1 MYPAPPCGPS
11 HPLMDRPSTPPSR
24 PDASPSGFIST
35 GVSGLDAVLGG
46 GLTPNRFY
54 MVEGMP
60 GAGKTTLALQF
71 LLEGVKQGES
81 VLYIT
86 LSESEEETRSVAE
99 AHGWPLD
106 GVQVLEVVPSEDTL
120 SPDEQYTVFQPDEVE
135 LSETTRSILGEVESR
150 KPTRVVFDSLSEL
163 RLLAGSALRY
173 RRQMLG
179 LKQYFA
185 GRNCTVL
192 VLDDRTATIDDPQL
206 QSIAHGIIALEQ
218 THPIYGSERRHVR
231 VVKYRGVRFIGGLH
245 DFKIVRGGLEVFPRL
260 VAVDSRR
267 EVTPGALSSGVPALD
282 NLLGGGLERG
292 TSTLLSGAPGTGKST
307 IAVLFAV
314 AAGRRGERAALFLF
328 DESESTM
335 RKRLRGLGVEIDD
348 LVASGLLSLQQIDP
362 AEMSPGEFGA
372 VAARAVRDEG
382 ATVVVID
389 SLNGYTHAMP
399 NERAL
404 SVQLHEL
411 LTYLGQ
417 HGAATILVNVQRGL
431 IGPNMTSGAD
441 ASYLADAVV
450 LLRYFEAQG
459 QVRGAI
465 SVLKKR
471 SGHHEKTIREFG
483 LGPGGVVVG
492 PPLERF
498 HGVLTGVPEYVGGD
512 LPTLFDDAPPR
523 A

>member
-1 MYPAPPCGPS
+1 
-11 HPLMDRPSTPPSR
+11 MDRPSPPTSR
-24 PDASPSGFIST
+24 IEALPNAFIST
-35 GVSGLDAVLGG
+35 GVEGLDSVLGG

-71 LLEGVKQGES
+71 LLEGVRRGES

-99 AHGWPLD
+99 AHGWSLE

-120 SPDEQYTVFQPDEVE
+120 SPEEQYTVFQPDEVE
-135 LSETTRSILGEVESR
+135 LSATTRSILGEVESR

-206 QSIAHGIIALEQ
+206 QSIAHGIVALEQ
-218 THPIYGSERRHVR
+218 SRPIYGSERRHVR
-231 VVKYRGVRFIGGLH
+231 VVKYRGVRFVGGLH

-267 EVTPGALSSGVPALD
+267 ETGTGPLSSGVEALD
-282 NLLGGGLERG
+282 QLLGGGLERG

-314 AAGRRGERAALFLF
+314 AAARRGERAALFLF

-335 RKRLRGLGVEIDD
+335 RKRLRGMDIEIDA
-348 LVASGLLSLQQIDP
+348 LVDSGLMTLRQIDP
-362 AEMSPGEFGA
+362 AEMSPGEFA
-372 VAARAVRDEG
+372 SLAARAVRDEA
-382 ATVVVID
+382 ATIVVID

-399 NERAL
+399 DERSL

-411 LTYLGQ
+411 LTFLGQ

-441 ASYLADAVV
+441 ASYLADTVL

-459 QVRGAI
+459 EVRGAI

-471 SGHHEKTIREFG
+471 SGPHERTIREFG
-483 LGPGGVVVG
+483 LGSGGVMVG
-492 PPLERF
+492 PPLNRF
-498 HGVLTGVPEYVGGD
+498 RGVLTGVPEYVGGD
-512 LPTLFDDAPPR
+512 LPTLFDDAPQSS
-523 A
+523 